1 MNTNRPLTWNVDLHG
16 DPPGSKVLKCPAC
29 LLEKSWYFE
38 PFTPEED
45 REVAI
50 WRLQAAF
57 RIRAQLNSLPFH
69 ADRATRERKK
79 CGSEMPYWLRLQG
92 SQMTAQLPAP
102 DASSIE
108 GLTQED
114 LPDSFPFPW
123 LRQVESL
130 LLKRRQSTLLPKDGS
145 NAA

>member
-1 MNTNRPLTWNVDLHG
+1 
-16 DPPGSKVLKCPAC
+16 
-29 LLEKSWYFE
+29 
-38 PFTPEED
+38 
-45 REVAI
+45 
-50 WRLQAAF
+50 
-57 RIRAQLNSLPFH
+57 
-69 ADRATRERKK
+69 
-79 CGSEMPYWLRLQG
+79 
-92 SQMTAQLPAP
+92 MTAQLPAP